1 MWKFNHFFKA
11 DIACA
16 PDVKPVFDGK
26 NIWVMGATGTLH
38 VVEFWGPYSD
48 DDPYSN
54 ETNLRWTEG
63 EIDLLNYPN
72 FGPKVRVIRQH
83 DMGGVGQ
90 ICYYDNFVYWTDGTY
105 VKRVAVTAA
114 STTPSTFATFPVET
128 HSEIVGVNGRIYA
141 VGIHPTTQLTND
153 TQKLYYVDTTTG
165 AVSLAGD
172 VPGRKQQKRRSL
184 VVSNDTLYI
193 SGYNTRSVYKF
204 NALTGAYLTGLTVN
218 RDLEA
223 LYRNDND
230 VYVVSSLKG
239 KVTIGDKEYANSMV
253 SQITESDTINHK
265 HGILNGGHFFADDGT
280 YIWAVT
286 DAKGL
291 QRTKKSNNATF
302 VDKDNAAIKDS
313 PDYQFEMVDPVGN
326 VISNIINIL
335 VTPSFTYQ
343 FFDGSTFQ
351 DVTVPK
357 YIHFICEDKVC
368 SISSVN
374 VLRWENDIEL
384 NQYAAISTGG
394 LGYKQ
399 D

>member
-1 MWKFNHFFKA
+1 
-11 DIACA
+11 
-16 PDVKPVFDGK
+16 
-26 NIWVMGATGTLH
+26 
-38 VVEFWGPYSD
+38 
-48 DDPYSN
+48 
-54 ETNLRWTEG
+54 
-63 EIDLLNYPN
+63 
-72 FGPKVRVIRQH
+72 
-83 DMGGVGQ
+83 
-90 ICYYDNFVYWTDGTY
+90 VYWTDGLN
-105 VKRVAVTAA
+105 VKRVAVTAT
-114 STTPSTFATFPVET
+114 STTPQVWAVFPVEM

-141 VGIHPTTQLTND
+141 VGVHPTTQLTND
-153 TQKLYYVDTTTG
+153 NQKLYYVNTSNAG
-165 AVSLAGD
+165 VSLAGD
-172 VPGRKQQKRRSL
+172 VPGRKQTKRRSL
-184 VVSNDTLYI
+184 VVANDTLYI
-193 SGYNTRSVYKF
+193 SGYNTRTVYKF
-204 NALTGAYLTGLTVN
+204 NAVTGDFLTGLTVN

-223 LYRNDND
+223 LYRVGSD

-239 KVTIGDKEYANSMV
+239 KVTIGDTEYANSMV
-253 SQITESDTINHK
+253 SQITESDIINHK

-291 QRTKKSNNATF
+291 QRTRKSDNKTF
-302 VDKDNAAIKDS
+302 VDKDNAAIQNS
-313 PDYQFEMVDPVGN
+313 PDYQFEMLDPVGN
-326 VISNIINIL
+326 EISNIINIL

-343 FFDGSTFQ
+343 FYDGSAFQ